1 MMAQEKRIPQQY
13 NPLQAD
19 RQKTQGMPSKSLNLS
34 YVDLPFQDDFAR
46 TSPAPDPGLW
56 ADQKVFI
63 NSTYASDPLSTGV
76 ATFDALDS
84 AGSLYSNASSL
95 RFKADQLTSL
105 PIRLNYTPADSIYLS
120 FYFQPQG
127 LGDAP
132 EKYDSLIIEFYAPL
146 QNKWSTVA
154 GFQGSG
160 NQAFRRCMIPVTD
173 TCWLHEGFRF
183 RFGNLAT
190 LAASAQDPGKIDND
204 DHWHIDY
211 VELDKNRT
219 VADTL
224 LDDVAFITPLPSL
237 LYDYE
242 AVPWSHYPALANKLA
257 RPYIKLIYRNNY
269 LLTRK
274 VDRNFTVKGD
284 DYGYS
289 FITTSENIAPDT
301 IQEYFP
307 DLEKIPTGDGLSAD
321 FLVRSWITTDALSES
336 QALRWNDTITRHQY
350 FSDYYAYDDGSA
362 ENGYGITG
370 EGSIGA
376 CFAMRYIQPYNDTLR
391 AIRIYFNRS
400 FNDANQVNFDVAV
413 WGNNNGQPGELLH
426 QENSLSIMPEYSGL
440 NHFTTYKLEYP
451 VSVPDTFY
459 IGWIQT
465 SETFLNAGLDLNR
478 INNTR
483 SFYYINGSWNASSIN
498 GTVMIRPVVGASPVT
513 GINQAADENHFQ
525 VFPNP
530 ASQTVWFKQEGLQ
543 FEGCRLSI
551 LNLAGTIILKYVQV
565 PESLDVSEMKP
576 GLYIIIIET
585 GGGIREFHKLLI
597 AH

>member
-1 MMAQEKRIPQQY
+1 M
-13 NPLQAD
+13 
-19 RQKTQGMPSKSLNLS
+19 LS
-34 YVDLPFQDDFAR
+34 YVELPFFDDFAR
-46 TSPAPDPGLW
+46 TAPVPDAVLW

-63 NSTYASDPLSTGV
+63 NSTYASNPLSTGV

-95 RFKADQLTSL
+95 RFRADKLTSL

-132 EKYDSLIIEFYAPL
+132 EKYDSLLVEFYAPL

-154 GFQGSG
+154 GFQGSTT
-160 NQAFRRCMIPVTD
+160 QAFRRCMIPVTD

-183 RFGNLAT
+183 RFANLVT

-219 VADTL
+219 LADTL
-224 LDDVAFITPLPSL
+224 LDDVAFVTPLPSL

-257 RPYIKLIYRNNY
+257 RPFIQLAYRNNY
-269 LLTRK
+269 SQTRK
-274 VDRNFTVKGD
+274 VDRDLTVTGK
-284 DYGYS
+284 DYSYR
-289 FITTSENIAPDT
+289 FISTSENIAGDT
-301 IQEYFP
+301 IEEYFP
-307 DLEKIPTGDGLSAD
+307 DLEKIPSGDGLSAD
-321 FLVRSWITTDALSES
+321 FFVRSWITTDALSEN
-336 QALRWNDTITRHQY
+336 QALRWNDTITRYQT
-350 FSDYYAYDDGSA
+350 FSDYYAYDDGTA

-376 CFAMRYIQPYNDTLR
+376 CFAMRFIQPFSDTLR

-400 FNDANQVNFDVAV
+400 FNDANQANFDLAV
-413 WGNNNGQPGELLH
+413 WKNNNGQPGELLH
-426 QENSLSIMPEYSGL
+426 QESSLAIMPEYSGL
-440 NHFTTYKLEYP
+440 NHFTNYQLEEP
-451 VSVPDTFY
+451 VSVPDTFF

-483 SFYYINGSWNASSIN
+483 SFYYINGSWNGSAVS
-498 GTVMIRPVVGASPVT
+498 GTVMIRPAVGASPVS
-513 GINQAADENHFQ
+513 GIKQSIKENHFL

-530 ASQTVWFKQEGLQ
+530 ANQTVWLKQEGLQ
-543 FEGCRLSI
+543 TQESRLNI
-551 LNLAGTIILKYVQV
+551 LNLAGTSIQMHEPV
-565 PESLDVSEMKP
+565 PESLDVSELKP
-576 GLYIIIIET
+576 GLYILVIET
-585 GGGIREFHKLLI
+585 SGNTREFHKLLI